1 MIQTVKNIA
10 IQKSALPEMEITW
23 MTSQI
28 LKYYKFLA
36 KEILTNCINHE
47 NEIIICQV
55 YIRLPLEKKNLL
67 TNKTFY

>member
-1 MIQTVKNIA
+1 
-10 IQKSALPEMEITW
+10 MEITW

-28 LKYYKFLA
+28 LKYYKFFD
-36 KEILTNCINHE
+36 KRDTNCINHE
-47 NEIIICQV
+47 NEIFICQV

>member
-1 MIQTVKNIA
+1 MIQTVKSVA
-10 IQKSALPEMEITW
+10 IQKCALPEMEITW

-28 LKYYKFLA
+28 LKYYKFFD
-36 KEILTNCINHE
+36 KRDTNRINHE
-47 NEIIICQV
+47 NEIFICQV